1 MLRTAAAPRLRRPWV
16 TAVRRLFI
24 QTETTPNPESLKFI
38 PGKPVLESGTRDYR
52 SLKDAQA
59 SPLAR
64 RLFATEG
71 VSSVFLS
78 TDFLTVGKQ
87 KDSSWVALKPL
98 VFGAIM
104 DHYAAGPRSRLCM
117 TESAPRA
124 GWSDLASPWLPQVIL
139 SS

>member
-1 MLRTAAAPRLRRPWV
+1 MFRTAASAPRLRRPWV

-24 QTETTPNPESLKFI
+24 QTETTPNPDSLKFI

-78 TDFLTVGKQ
+78 SDFVTVGKQ
-87 KDSSWVALKPL
+87 KDSDWVALKPL

-104 DHYAAGPRSRLCM
+104 DHYAAGPRSRPCA
-117 TESAPRA
+117 SARLAPVGPTPPRL
-124 GWSDLASPWLPQVIL
+124 GSRR
-139 SS
+139 